1 MDSEASKKG
10 SEPERL
16 LGGSSGPAI
25 DVSLK
30 GTHLREPERPVIA
43 QKSSA
48 NAGRAV
54 DLLPVVYEELRHLA
68 GHMMARRTPGQ
79 TLQATAL
86 VHEAFL
92 RLSRGEHHPWQSPAH
107 FYSAAAEAMRRILIE
122 QARRKGT
129 LRRGGGQQ
137 RLCLDDV
144 QLALDTPDDQ
154 LLAMDEALDKL
165 AAEDPVKAELVKLRF
180 FAGLTVAEAGKLLGI
195 SERTVKRHWAFA
207 RAWLYQELTEPG

>member
-1 MDSEASKKG
+1 MEEKRG
-10 SEPERL
+10 MEQ
-16 LGGSSGPAI
+16 
-25 DVSLK
+25 
-30 GTHLREPERPVIA
+30 ERPVVA
-43 QKSSA
+43 PEFPVPV
-48 NAGRAV
+48 GRAA
-54 DLLPVVYEELRHLA
+54 DLLPAVYEELRHLA
-68 GHMMARRTPGQ
+68 SQMMARRAPGQ

-92 RLSRGEHHPWQSPAH
+92 RLSRGETHPWESPAH
-107 FYSAAAEAMRRILIE
+107 FYSAAAEAMRRILID
-122 QARRKGT
+122 QARRKGS

-154 LLAMDEALDKL
+154 LLAMDEALGKL
-165 AAEDPVKAELVKLRF
+165 AAEDPVNAELVKLRF
-180 FAGLTVAEAGKLLGI
+180 FAGLTVVEAGKLLGI

>member
-1 MDSEASKKG
+1 ME
-10 SEPERL
+10 EERL
-16 LGGSSGPAI
+16 VVAQDPPA
-25 DVSLK
+25 
-30 GTHLREPERPVIA
+30 
-43 QKSSA
+43 Q
-48 NAGRAV
+48 AGRTA
-54 DLLPVVYEELRHLA
+54 DLLPAVYEELRHLA
-68 GHMMARRTPGQ
+68 GQMMARRTPGQ

-92 RLSRGEHHPWQSPAH
+92 RLSRGETRPWQSPGH
-107 FYSAAAEAMRRILIE
+107 FYSAAAEAMRRILID
-122 QARRKGT
+122 QARRKGS
-129 LRRGGGQQ
+129 LRRGSGQH
-137 RLCLDDV
+137 RLNLDDV

-154 LLAMDEALDKL
+154 LLAIDEALGKL

>member
-1 MDSEASKKG
+1 MEQEHAFLTQN
-10 SEPERL
+10 P
-16 LGGSSGPAI
+16 PA
-25 DVSLK
+25 
-30 GTHLREPERPVIA
+30 H
-43 QKSSA
+43 
-48 NAGRAV
+48 AGCTA
-54 DLLPVVYEELRHLA
+54 DLLPAVYEELRRLA
-68 GHMMARRTPGQ
+68 GFMIARRTPGQ

-92 RLSRGEHHPWQSPAH
+92 RLSRGETQPWQSPAH
-107 FYSAAAEAMRRILIE
+107 FYSAAAEAMRRILID
-122 QARRKGT
+122 QARRKGS

-144 QLALDTPDDQ
+144 QLALDTPAEH
-154 LLAMDEALDKL
+154 LLAIDEALSKF

-195 SERTVKRHWAFA
+195 SERTVKRQWAFA